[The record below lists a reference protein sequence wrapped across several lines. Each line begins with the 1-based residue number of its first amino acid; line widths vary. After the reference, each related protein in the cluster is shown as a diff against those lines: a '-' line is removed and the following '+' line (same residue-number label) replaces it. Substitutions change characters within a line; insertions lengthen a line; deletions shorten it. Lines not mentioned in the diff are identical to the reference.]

1 MIYFIIAEPLAKQS
15 TSTLAFVYTGD
26 VAIKIAL
33 DGLLV
38 PGPWVCTAWP
48 ALSSCMMSKA

>member
-15 TSTLAFVYTGD
+15 TTLAFVYTGD